1 MAVNLLMSAK
11 RSRAN
16 MADDGRNRP
25 TESRPNPPRSQPP
38 REERPFDVWLNRQL
52 HAMYDDIAR
61 EPLPRDV
68 VELIERDGRE
78 TAAVAATP
86 ADATT
91 KQAASDERPPGA
103 KE

>member
-16 MADDGRNRP
+16 MADDRRGPPSEGRPRP
-25 TESRPNPPRSQPP
+25 LRPQPP

-78 TAAVAATP
+78 AAAATAPP
-86 ADATT
+86 ADGPA
-91 KQAASDERPPGA
+91 QQPPSGDRPQGD
-103 KE
+103 KD